1 MRTILS
7 WLLSFK
13 VFENILRGQTIK
25 ISLKM
30 GHFSVFLCIGAKPF
44 IIAHHGFHH
53 SVGKGL
59 KYLGYQGY
67 IYAHSP
73 LRGSQLSPKK
83 PRKQYF
89 SRLCQKVDFVGLFSR
104 LSQIMFALQNPIT
117 KIVLSKA
124 KMMRLVKYLQ
134 TPPSTNFYDH
144 WNVLQHP
151 NLYFSAI
158 QRMWFLDASSHLY
171 KRVCPSVRP

>member
-1 MRTILS
+1 MFKVS
-7 WLLSFK
+7 WVSRLLSFK

-67 IYAHSP
+67 TYAHLP
-73 LRGSQLSPKK
+73 IRGPQLSPKK
-83 PRKQYF
+83 TRKQYF
-89 SRLCQKVDFVGLFSR
+89 SRLCQKDDFVGLFSR
-104 LSQIMFALQNPIT
+104 QWEEAGHLCA
-117 KIVLSKA
+117 
-124 KMMRLVKYLQ
+124 
-134 TPPSTNFYDH
+134 PPPQE
-144 WNVLQHP
+144 L
-151 NLYFSAI
+151 AEI
-158 QRMWFLDASSHLY
+158 GG
-171 KRVCPSVRP
+171 

>member
-1 MRTILS
+1 
-7 WLLSFK
+7 
-13 VFENILRGQTIK
+13 
-25 ISLKM
+25 M

-67 IYAHSP
+67 IYTHSP

-104 LSQIMFALQNPIT
+104 KSFRFHFQEKKNSLPLPHPPKFFVQLLPLPLPLPPTTCRFHFHFRQNTALRQRQVETYIHMQQEIIHLS
-117 KIVLSKA
+117 
-124 KMMRLVKYLQ
+124 VK
-134 TPPSTNFYDH
+134 
-144 WNVLQHP
+144 
-151 NLYFSAI
+151 
-158 QRMWFLDASSHLY
+158 
-171 KRVCPSVRP
+171 

>member
-1 MRTILS
+1 MILS

-13 VFENILRGQTIK
+13 IFENISRGQTIK

-73 LRGSQLSPKK
+73 LRGPQLSPKK

-104 LSQIMFALQNPIT
+104 LELTAFFL
-117 KIVLSKA
+117 
-124 KMMRLVKYLQ
+124 
-134 TPPSTNFYDH
+134 
-144 WNVLQHP
+144 
-151 NLYFSAI
+151 LYFVTLLSQFVFI
-158 QRMWFLDASSHLY
+158 YVTCQLLFVKNLWFLRHRGITREILMVWAKYVMHY
-171 KRVCPSVRP
+171 

>member
-1 MRTILS
+1 MFKVS
-7 WLLSFK
+7 WVSRLLSFK

-73 LRGSQLSPKK
+73 LRGPQLSPKK
-83 PRKQYF
+83 TRKQYF

-104 LSQIMFALQNPIT
+104 LNVPRVAFLKCLFRFSLLSLQRLA
-117 KIVLSKA
+117 KILFFLTDKY
-124 KMMRLVKYLQ
+124 VKKK
-134 TPPSTNFYDH
+134 T
-144 WNVLQHP
+144 
-151 NLYFSAI
+151 
-158 QRMWFLDASSHLY
+158 
-171 KRVCPSVRP
+171 

>member
-1 MRTILS
+1 MFKVS
-7 WLLSFK
+7 WVSRLLSFK

-73 LRGSQLSPKK
+73 LRGPQLSPKK

-104 LSQIMFALQNPIT
+104 LAIDAIDLLKWLISHKILITIITSQLKT
-117 KIVLSKA
+117 
-124 KMMRLVKYLQ
+124 LVPLLYLGIFQ
-134 TPPSTNFYDH
+134 
-144 WNVLQHP
+144 
-151 NLYFSAI
+151 
-158 QRMWFLDASSHLY
+158 
-171 KRVCPSVRP
+171 

>member
-1 MRTILS
+1 MFKVS
-7 WLLSFK
+7 WVSRLLSFK

-73 LRGSQLSPKK
+73 LRGPQLSSKK
-83 PRKQYF
+83 TRKQYF

-104 LSQIMFALQNPIT
+104 LAIDAIDLLKWLISHKILITIITSQLKT
-117 KIVLSKA
+117 
-124 KMMRLVKYLQ
+124 LVPLLYLGIFQ
-134 TPPSTNFYDH
+134 
-144 WNVLQHP
+144 
-151 NLYFSAI
+151 
-158 QRMWFLDASSHLY
+158 
-171 KRVCPSVRP
+171 

>member
-1 MRTILS
+1 MKLWFLEGIQVYFWVLHYIFIVQNFLKTLMRMILS

-13 VFENILRGQTIK
+13 IFENILRGQTIK

-67 IYAHSP
+67 IYTHSP

-89 SRLCQKVDFVGLFSR
+89 SRLCQKVNFVGLFSR
-104 LSQIMFALQNPIT
+104 QTIFNATLCLKDTIYSN
-117 KIVLSKA
+117 
-124 KMMRLVKYLQ
+124 LVNK
-134 TPPSTNFYDH
+134 S
-144 WNVLQHP
+144 
-151 NLYFSAI
+151 
-158 QRMWFLDASSHLY
+158 
-171 KRVCPSVRP
+171 